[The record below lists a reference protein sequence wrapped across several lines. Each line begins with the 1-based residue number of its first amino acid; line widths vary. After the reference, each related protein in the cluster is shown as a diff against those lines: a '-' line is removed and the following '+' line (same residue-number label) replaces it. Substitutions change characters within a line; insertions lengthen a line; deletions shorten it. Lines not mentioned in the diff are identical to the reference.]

1 MKDSKRVLC
10 TVCCQQLCGLR
21 THCPPNLFPIEI
33 TAIPFTASR
42 CKKYK
47 TICIK
52 LTKEH
57 LIQEFVLRM
66 GGDRNLVHGIVA
78 PLIFIESWSSFNGN
92 GGGFRRGSFC
102 KVSEFTPCGIMSGTF
117 TPKPMLQGSCQT
129 TFHCL
134 RMSGTFTPK
143 PMLQGSCQTTF
154 HCLRAAC
161 LMAFLGLILFS
172 AFCNSILTRC
182 FFTFFQLTL
191 VTQWSCE

>member
-134 RMSGTFTPK
+134 R
-143 PMLQGSCQTTF
+143 
-154 HCLRAAC
+154 AAC